1 VRSKGFTLVEVM
13 VAMLIVG
20 VALPA
25 LLFQVIAMV
34 DGTGELRN
42 KAVAQWVAE
51 NQLATI
57 KLQKHINGSVPRGKL
72 TGETRMAGTTWEWS
86 LEVSATEV
94 EKLKR
99 LEIEAGLPQKNPAL
113 VLRAFIN
120 E

>member
-57 KLQKHINGSVPRGKL
+57 KLQKHMNGSVPRGKL
-72 TGETRMAGTTWEWS
+72 TGEAQMAGTTWVWS

-99 LEIEAGLPQKNPAL
+99 LEIAAGLPQKNPAV

>member
-1 VRSKGFTLVEVM
+1 MRSKGFTLVEVM

-20 VALPA
+20 IALPA

-34 DGTGELRN
+34 DGTGDLRN

-57 KLQKHINGSVPRGKL
+57 KLQKHMSGAIPSGKL
-72 TGETRMAGTTWEWS
+72 TGETRMAGTTWVWS
-86 LEVSATEV
+86 IETSATEV
-94 EKLKR
+94 KKLRR